1 MATYMVLSYVN
12 GGYYSVKSKG
22 RLNVVK
28 GFLSET
34 LAYIMLLDSLGG
46 YYNIIWQPYLHVRWL
61 KRPLISFYGDKIQSK
76 EISISE
82 PILLEIKSNI
92 VAPIFASGGC
102 SIDKAD
108 RGSIICT
115 YAKLISFPASF
126 NTYRRLVRGLRRG
139 EFKEMISSL
148 AELPAKELLR
158 GSYHFSSMEEWIF
171 SLLIGINDITLSERC
186 DLIRR
191 KRKEYLMCSEKLLNK
206 KEARL
211 LLLVNPLVG
220 SYILA
225 HDKLEEVIDRIQK
238 HISLLRVASTIS
250 HADMVAKQYYNNHLK
265 CRESLGTLTFQI

>member
-1 MATYMVLSYVN
+1 
-12 GGYYSVKSKG
+12 
-22 RLNVVK
+22 
-28 GFLSET
+28 
-34 LAYIMLLDSLGG
+34 
-46 YYNIIWQPYLHVRWL
+46 
-61 KRPLISFYGDKIQSK
+61 
-76 EISISE
+76 
-82 PILLEIKSNI
+82 
-92 VAPIFASGGC
+92 
-102 SIDKAD
+102 
-108 RGSIICT
+108 
-115 YAKLISFPASF
+115 
-126 NTYRRLVRGLRRG
+126 
-139 EFKEMISSL
+139 MISSL